1 MGIFNVTIGVSHPD
15 GGDLTEV
22 SAMVDTGALHSVM
35 PERFL
40 EELNIEPLRTLRCRL
55 ADDSIREYR
64 MGVALIAI
72 NGESFPCPVLFG
84 DGNTYL
90 VGATT
95 LEILG
100 FTVDSIDEV
109 LLRKE
114 PRVRPI

>member
-1 MGIFNVTIGVSHPD
+1 
-15 GGDLTEV
+15 
-22 SAMVDTGALHSVM
+22 MVDTGALHSVI

-40 EELNIEPLRTLRCRL
+40 EELKIEPLRTLSCRL

-64 MGVALIAI
+64 MGIALIAI

-84 DGNTYL
+84 DGNSYL

>member
-1 MGIFNVTIGVSHPD
+1 MGIFNVTIDVGHPD
-15 GGDLTEV
+15 GNDLSEV

-35 PERFL
+35 PQQFL

-55 ADDSIREYR
+55 ADDSVREYQ
-64 MGVALIAI
+64 MGIALVAID
-72 NGESFPCPVLFG
+72 GESFPCPVLFG
-84 DGNTYL
+84 DGNSYL

>member
-1 MGIFNVTIGVSHPD
+1 
-15 GGDLTEV
+15 
-22 SAMVDTGALHSVM
+22 MVDTGALHSVM
-35 PERFL
+35 PKQFL
-40 EELNIEPLRTLRCRL
+40 EELNIQPLRTLSCRL
-55 ADDSIREYR
+55 ADDSIKEYQ
-64 MGVALIAI
+64 MGIALVAI

-84 DGNTYL
+84 DGGSYL

-109 LLRKE
+109 LLPKE

>member
-1 MGIFNVTIGVSHPD
+1 MQFVVTIGVGHPD
-15 GGDLTEV
+15 GDDLSEV

-35 PERFL
+35 PAQFL

-55 ADDSIREYR
+55 ADHSVREYR
-64 MGVALIAI
+64 MGVALIAV

-84 DGNTYL
+84 DGSSFL

-100 FTVDSIDEV
+100 FTIDSIDEV
-109 LLRKE
+109 LVRKE